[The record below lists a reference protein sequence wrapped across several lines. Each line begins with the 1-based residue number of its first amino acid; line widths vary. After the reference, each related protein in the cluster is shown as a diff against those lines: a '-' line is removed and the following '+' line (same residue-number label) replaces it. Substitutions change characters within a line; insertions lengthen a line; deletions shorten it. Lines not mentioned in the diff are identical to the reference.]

1 MKLLE
6 FDKHFPSEE
15 VCIEKFKEL
24 RLKSGIVC
32 PHCGGKDHLWLPASY
47 HFECKSCHSRRSLR
61 SGTIMHGSKLPFL
74 YWFKAIHLL
83 TSTKKTFSA
92 CEIQRQLGH
101 KRYQPIWEMLHKIRS
116 VMGQR
121 DAQYTLSGMIELD
134 EGFLSTEQPEEEKTK
149 ALKRGRG
156 SQKKTKVLVMVESE
170 PVKNPKN
177 PEKPKRVNHLKMIV
191 VPDLKAETI
200 DQAAIASI
208 DKEAK
213 ITTDGSTSY
222 TNFKDHFAQHDASVV
237 LPKEVSKVL
246 PWVHLAISNAKSLL
260 TDMYHG
266 TKAEFLQGY
275 LNEFCY
281 QFNRIKIPYDPFDRL
296 LAVTASYKSNFKH
309 ITYRKTKIENCTLC
323 G

>member
-1 MKLLE
+1 MKLLD
-6 FDKHFPSEE
+6 FDKHFPSEA

-24 RLKSGIVC
+24 RIKSGIVC
-32 PHCGGKDHLWLPASY
+32 PHCGNKEHLWLPASM
-47 HFECKSCHSRRSLR
+47 HFECKSCHCRRSLR

-74 YWFKAIHLL
+74 YWLKTIHLM

-92 CEIQRQLGH
+92 SKMQRQLGH
-101 KRYQPIWEMLHKIRS
+101 KRYYQPIWEMLHKIRS

-134 EGFLSTEQPEEEKTK
+134 EGFFSTERDDEEKTK

-156 SQKKTKVLVMVESE
+156 SQKKSKVLVMVESE
-170 PVKNPKN
+170 RVENPKN
-177 PEKPKRVNHLKMIV
+177 PQKPKRVNHLKMIV
-191 VPDLKAETI
+191 IPDLKAETI
-200 DQAAIASI
+200 DQKATTSI
-208 DKEAK
+208 DKDSK

-222 TNFKDHFAQHDASVV
+222 TNFKDHFAQHDASVI
-237 LPKEVSKVL
+237 LPEE
-246 PWVHLAISNAKSLL
+246 IAKSLL

-266 TKAEFLQGY
+266 IKSEFLQGY

-281 QFNRIKIPYDPFDRL
+281 QFNRTKIPLDPFDRL
-296 LAVTASYKSNFKH
+296 LAVTTSYKSNFKH
-309 ITYRKTKIENCTLC
+309 ITYRKVKIQNSILC

>member
-1 MKLLE
+1 MKLLD

-121 DAQYTLSGMIELD
+121 DAQYILSGMIELD
-134 EGFLSTEQPEEEKTK
+134 EGFFSTERAEEEKTK
-149 ALKRGRG
+149 TLKRGRG

-170 PVKNPKN
+170 HVENPKN
-177 PEKPKRVNHLKMIV
+177 PQKPKRVNHLKMV
-191 VPDLKAETI
+191 VIPDLKAETI
-200 DQAAIASI
+200 DQEAIAAI
-208 DKEAK
+208 DKDAK

-246 PWVHLAISNAKSLL
+246 PWVHIAISNAKSLL

-266 TKAEFLQGY
+266 MKAEFLQGY

-281 QFNRIKIPYDPFDRL
+281 QFNRIKIPYDPFDKL
-296 LAVTASYKSNFKH
+296 LAITVSYKSNFKH
-309 ITYRKTKIENCTLC
+309 ITYRKAKTENCTFC